1 MKDHELQIQETLQ
14 IPNMRSIRKTT
25 LKEIVKRLQEA
36 QNKRKML
43 KASRGEVK
51 DIFPSKKNQMTN
63 S

>member
-14 IPNMRSIRKTT
+14 IPNMISIRKTT
-25 LKEIVKRLQEA
+25 LKEIIKRLQEA

-51 DIFPSKKNQMTN
+51 DIFRSKTIK
-63 S
+63 